1 MYSQCS
7 QYNVS
12 WGDVLREGGD
22 QAGLEGDP
30 SWEVVPCQQGWEY
43 RWVASSHH
51 HEHHHHHPCRPST
64 AKYHVSL
71 TVEQDWVCDR
81 AWIPALSQSLFFTGA
96 IPGML
101 TFGWLSDWGGRVPAI
116 LASNLVCLYCTVLY
130 CTVLYCTVLQVCLVT
145 GLLTPLVTSHTTF
158 FLLRFL
164 QGFAYNSFYAIA
176 YVLGKMKYSI
186 DL

>member
-1 MYSQCS
+1 MFSQCS

-12 WGDVLREGGD
+12 WGDVLREDGD

-43 RWVASSHH
+43 
-51 HEHHHHHPCRPST
+51 ST
-64 AKYHVSL
+64 AEYHVSL
-71 TVEQDWVCDR
+71 AVEQDWVCDR

-130 CTVLYCTVLQVCLVT
+130 YSVLYCTVLYCTVLYC
-145 GLLTPLVTSHTTF
+145 
-158 FLLRFL
+158 RC
-164 QGFAYNSFYAIA
+164 AW
-176 YVLGKMKYSI
+176 
-186 DL
+186 

>member
-1 MYSQCS
+1 M
-7 QYNVS
+7 
-12 WGDVLREGGD
+12 
-22 QAGLEGDP
+22 
-30 SWEVVPCQQGWEY
+30 
-43 RWVASSHH
+43 
-51 HEHHHHHPCRPST
+51 
-64 AKYHVSL
+64 SL
-71 TVEQDWVCDR
+71 AVEQDWVCDR
-81 AWIPALSQSLFFTGA
+81 AWVPALSQSLFFTGA

-116 LASNLVCLYCTVLY
+116 LASNL
-130 CTVLYCTVLQVCLVT
+130 VCLVT

>member
-1 MYSQCS
+1 MP
-7 QYNVS
+7 
-12 WGDVLREGGD
+12 R
-22 QAGLEGDP
+22 
-30 SWEVVPCQQGWEY
+30 EVVPCQQGWEY
-43 RWVASSHH
+43 
-51 HEHHHHHPCRPST
+51 ST
-64 AKYHVSL
+64 EEYHVSL
-71 TVEQDWVCDR
+71 AVEQDWVCDR

-101 TFGWLSDWGGRVPAI
+101 TFGWLSDLGGRVPAI
-116 LASNLVCLYCTVLY
+116 LASNL
-130 CTVLYCTVLQVCLVT
+130 VCLVT
-145 GLLTPLVTSHTTF
+145 GLLTPLVTSHTSF